1 MENVEI
7 LKRRLRGSVILIFII
22 IIFCIMV
29 LILLNKMVLVKEY
42 YKASDFNIKTV
53 YSKVDY
59 NKNGIDDYSDFLL
72 GAKKIKGKNS
82 SYEELMIK
90 VFQYAGY
97 NLDKMVDNYFKDS
110 KDLENKMDRISLYK
124 SFINDNATK
133 ISINF
138 KKKEDFQP
146 GDFIFLSEG
155 IGLLSDKRD
164 KNGLNYII
172 VIENGKVVE
181 KEGLKE
187 LDVSGHYRFD
197 SSLIDDEILKKK

>member
-42 YKASDFNIKTV
+42 YKASDFNIKTI

>member
-110 KDLENKMDRISLYK
+110 K
-124 SFINDNATK
+124 T
-133 ISINF
+133 
-138 KKKEDFQP
+138 
-146 GDFIFLSEG
+146 
-155 IGLLSDKRD
+155 
-164 KNGLNYII
+164 
-172 VIENGKVVE
+172 
-181 KEGLKE
+181 
-187 LDVSGHYRFD
+187 H
-197 SSLIDDEILKKK
+197 

>member
-97 NLDKMVDNYFKDS
+97 NLDKMVDNYFSDSVTDNKDR
-110 KDLENKMDRISLYK
+110 MSLYK

-133 ISINF
+133 ITLEL
-138 KKKEDFQP
+138 KKIKEFQQ
-146 GDFIFLSEG
+146 GDFIFFHDG
-155 IGLLSDKRD
+155 IGILSDKR
-164 KNGLNYII
+164 NR
-172 VIENGKVVE
+172 
-181 KEGLKE
+181 EGLCFVIFVH
-187 LDVSGHYRFD
+187 LYLFL
-197 SSLIDDEILKKK
+197 SLAFWF

>member
-110 KDLENKMDRISLYK
+110 KDLKYKMDRISLYK

-138 KKKEDFQP
+138 KKKEEFQP